1 MFGHLVPCGGGQAVA
16 LSKPRLVLRLKREA
30 GAFPAAPDVELRFL
44 EGWWHVRKIDSG
56 CLLEVNGTAS
66 VACRLNPNDVLNI
79 SGKFYR
85 ITFNAPEVQPETPVV
100 AVPVVSV
107 APVAKASPPPAKPVR
122 AVELGLLVPCG
133 GGPAIVLR
141 KTHII
146 IGRSS
151 GCDVVLPFPF
161 VSSRHCSLEWTNG
174 YWQMTDLGSKNG
186 TTVDGMAYQQKWVLP
201 GSILGLMKQRFQ
213 IEYQPQGE
221 RPSLRDDDEAV
232 LPSRSLMQLAG
243 CTDQRL
249 EKILRSKPD
258 DEAAAPRWT
267 LDD

>member
-30 GAFPAAPDVELRFL
+30 GAYPAAPDVELRFL

-66 VACRLNPNDVLNI
+66 AACRLNPNDVLNI
-79 SGKFYR
+79 SGRFYR
-85 ITFNAPEVQPETPVV
+85 ITFNAPGIEPAAPVV
-100 AVPVVSV
+100 AAPVVSV
-107 APVAKASPPPAKPVR
+107 APAVKASPPPAKPAR
-122 AVELGLLVPCG
+122 DIELGLLVPCG

-141 KTHII
+141 KPNIV

-161 VSSRHCSLEWTNG
+161 VSSRHCSLEWSNG
-174 YWQMTDLGSKNG
+174 HWQMTDLGSKNG
-186 TTVDGMAYQQKWVLP
+186 TTVDGMAYHQKWILP
-201 GSILGLMKQRFQ
+201 GSILGLKSKRFQ
-213 IEYQPQGE
+213 VDYQPQGE
-221 RPSLRDDDEAV
+221 RPFLAEDDEAV
-232 LPSRSLMQLAG
+232 LPTRSLMKLSG

-249 EKILRSKPD
+249 DKLLRSKPE
-258 DEAAAPRWT
+258 DEEARPRWT
-267 LDD
+267 LDN